1 MPFLISVQNHLPVEK
16 EECAVSPLFV
26 KTLSHVLQS
35 KAKMMGWPCV
45 KDFQG
50 SFVASEH
57 ESLHVFAG
65 RSSRLIALALFNKLQ
80 NVLLNNL

>member
-1 MPFLISVQNHLPVEK
+1 
-16 EECAVSPLFV
+16 
-26 KTLSHVLQS
+26 
-35 KAKMMGWPCV
+35 MMGWPCV

-65 RSSRLIALALFNKLQ
+65 RSSRLIAFTLFNKLQ
-80 NVLLNNL
+80 SADKNLEVVSMSLGVLETMTADQDGNVRPPTLRRG